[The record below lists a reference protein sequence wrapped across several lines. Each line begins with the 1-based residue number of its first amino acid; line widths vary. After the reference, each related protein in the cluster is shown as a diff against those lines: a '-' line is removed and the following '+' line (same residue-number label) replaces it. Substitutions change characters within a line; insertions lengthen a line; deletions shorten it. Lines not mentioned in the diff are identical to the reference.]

1 MNNQFYL
8 ISNHSTSSYS
18 RDNYVDFQ
26 PLTLSIGEY
35 LSIKSLILTDA
46 IAEYSKDWSTPIYLQ
61 LLAYAIKPVVD
72 NPPQTS
78 STRSPGSVVDITQIK
93 GTSRGK
99 RALWER

>member
-1 MNNQFYL
+1 MWYYKSREYKLNNQFYL

-61 LLAYAIKPVVD
+61 LFAVD
-72 NPPQTS
+72 NYTMS
-78 STRSPGSVVDITQIK
+78 HFD
-93 GTSRGK
+93 
-99 RALWER
+99 